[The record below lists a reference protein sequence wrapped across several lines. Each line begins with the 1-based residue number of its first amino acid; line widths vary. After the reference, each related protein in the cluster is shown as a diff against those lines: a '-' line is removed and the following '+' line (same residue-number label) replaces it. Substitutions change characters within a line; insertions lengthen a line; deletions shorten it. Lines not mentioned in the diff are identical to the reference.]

1 MSRVLLRQPWCR
13 PCCHETIRS
22 FLSVS
27 GVTLP
32 RYTLSTCPLYSAR
45 RPFSLASRLRSEHP
59 SSNTA
64 EERQGLNE
72 TDLHARPQPIPWYL
86 QEETP
91 VPESQPASSRDH
103 LPDLPENPPAIL
115 PPLLEYAYKDLG
127 LDDLKLLDLRSLETP
142 AALGAN
148 VIMVI
153 GTARSVKHLNV
164 SADRLCRWMRS
175 SWKLTP
181 YADGLLGRNE
191 LKIKLRRK
199 TRRARAATQAGAIL
213 EEKDDGI
220 TTGWICVNA
229 GVVQE
234 DPNQPTLQ
242 EQGIEGF
249 GSVSRGTRVVAQI
262 FTDEKRAD
270 VNLDG
275 LWEKRLEQSEREK
288 QRLLDD
294 SSEAPVE
301 EVRDPAVENRPTS
314 DHDFGHFPRPPTN
327 FLFEQ
332 RRGLHHRPVKIPPNE
347 DVEDKPSAFFN
358 DQSSGPEA
366 REGLSASGVTMT
378 YLFDYLS
385 SLPEEKFRSELGTGP
400 EDSESTLFL
409 RIFRQR
415 QFEISP
421 QYAALAQVQLLCTA
435 VTRKHPSYPKQNLWT
450 EFVDYA
456 RCGYVVFDD
465 MGLRIISALL
475 MERPVEAAV
484 DGYTIAASDIELA
497 LRVCEQLSTQGMNLL
512 NMKVFNMLYNAARHA
527 PPSSVGSQD
536 QGTGL
541 RNEALVRI
549 PRVVEAFEIPFDPE
563 ESRIFMW
570 SLFEEKDFIGFWKLW
585 HRLPLNNSPR
595 TATDYEQLFRRHAEL
610 GDGRRAKECVA
621 TWLPMMKEENP
632 PVPENGAIMQHV
644 QACNALRDVIGDQ
657 MASLQRRLMDEELD
671 PWF

>member
-1 MSRVLLRQPWCR
+1 
-13 PCCHETIRS
+13 
-22 FLSVS
+22 
-27 GVTLP
+27 
-32 RYTLSTCPLYSAR
+32 
-45 RPFSLASRLRSEHP
+45 
-59 SSNTA
+59 
-64 EERQGLNE
+64 
-72 TDLHARPQPIPWYL
+72 
-86 QEETP
+86 
-91 VPESQPASSRDH
+91 
-103 LPDLPENPPAIL
+103 
-115 PPLLEYAYKDLG
+115 
-127 LDDLKLLDLRSLETP
+127 
-142 AALGAN
+142 
-148 VIMVI
+148 MVI

-181 YADGLLGRNE
+181 YADGLLGRSE

-199 TRRARAATQAGAIL
+199 ARRARAATQAGAIL

-234 DPNQPTLQ
+234 DPNQPTLK

-249 GSVSRGTRVVAQI
+249 GSISRGVRVVAQI

-270 VNLDG
+270 VNLEG

-294 SSEAPVE
+294 DSEAPAE

-314 DHDFGHFPRPPTN
+314 DHVFGHFPRPRTN
-327 FLFEQ
+327 LLFEQ
-332 RRGLHHRPVKIPPNE
+332 RRGLHHRRRVKIPPNE
-347 DVEDKPSAFFN
+347 DVEHKLSVFFD

-366 REGLSASGVTMT
+366 RKGLTASGATMT

-385 SLPEEKFRSELGTGP
+385 SLPDERVRSELGTGP

-415 QFEISP
+415 QSEIC
-421 QYAALAQVQLLCTA
+421 QQDAALAQVLLLCTA
-435 VTRKHPSYPKQNLWT
+435 ITRKHPSYPKQNLWT

-465 MGLRIISALL
+465 MGLLIISALL
-475 MERPVEAAV
+475 TERPVEAAV
-484 DGYTIAASDIELA
+484 DGYAIPASDIELA
-497 LRVCEQLSTQGMNLL
+497 LRVCEQLSIQGTDLL

-527 PPSSVGSQD
+527 SPSSVGTQD
-536 QGTGL
+536 RGTGA

-570 SLFEEKDFIGFWKLW
+570 SLFEEKDYTGFWELW
-585 HRLPLNNSPR
+585 RRLPLNDSPR
-595 TATDYEQLFRRHAEL
+595 TTTDYEQLFQRHAEL

-632 PVPENGAIMQHV
+632 PVPEHWAIMQHV
-644 QACNALRDVIGDQ
+644 QACNALRDVQGDQ
-657 MASLQRRLMDEELD
+657 MASLQRRLTDEELD
-671 PWF
+671 PWL